1 MKRTKRLVDPIIWWL
16 VVLLI
21 MWCVVFF
28 CAMMAFTSV
37 AFEFATVCFFFFC
50 TTVVG
55 LYKFVNVL
63 ASVGDRYN
71 RFIGNLK
78 SPNVCTLSN
87 RLFNQP
93 FYLAQRFEDFQI
105 QKKHTFTLF
114 NNVLNSNTI
123 QRVLMSMALMFL
135 FTFAPGLIR
144 TFFS

>member
-1 MKRTKRLVDPIIWWL
+1 
-16 VVLLI
+16 
-21 MWCVVFF
+21 
-28 CAMMAFTSV
+28 MMAFTSV

-71 RFIGNLK
+71 IFIGNLK

-93 FYLAQRFEDFQI
+93 FYFEPGANVFGRFGG
-105 QKKHTFTLF
+105 
-114 NNVLNSNTI
+114 SG
-123 QRVLMSMALMFL
+123 
-135 FTFAPGLIR
+135 GLC
-144 TFFS
+144 